1 MDESFAQ
8 PARTPASA
16 RGWRYGWRRAV
27 RATALVAAA
36 ALLAGAAVVGGR
48 RLLGR
53 PAAPLPPPVPAGLAT
68 VARTDVVAR
77 QEADAVLGYADRRT
91 VEAVAGGV
99 LTAVPRPQAKVRRGG
114 TLYEVDG
121 QPVRLLYGG
130 RPAWRGFGLG
140 MPDGPDVRELEQNLV
155 ALGAGSGL
163 LVDEHF
169 SAATAAAVRVWQRA
183 LGAPG
188 TGSLPAGSV
197 SFLPGP
203 VRVAAADAAPGA
215 VLQPGAPVLKA
226 SSTRRVVTA
235 TVDLVTAAGIAP
247 GQRATV
253 VLPGAATVAGTVAA
267 ASPVLAPA
275 PGQGGDRSGQSGG
288 GADQPAA
295 AVTVTVA
302 IDGRLPAVGGG
313 AGSADAL
320 DQLPVRLAVTTAVRH
335 RVLAVPIAAL
345 LARPGGGYEV
355 AVVAGGVRRR
365 VPVTVGL
372 FDDTASV
379 VEVAGP
385 GLAAGARV
393 EVPAG

>member
-1 MDESFAQ
+1 
-8 PARTPASA
+8 
-16 RGWRYGWRRAV
+16 
-27 RATALVAAA
+27 
-36 ALLAGAAVVGGR
+36 
-48 RLLGR
+48 
-53 PAAPLPPPVPAGLAT
+53 
-68 VARTDVVAR
+68 
-77 QEADAVLGYADRRT
+77 
-91 VEAVAGGV
+91 V
-99 LTAVPRPQAKVRRGG
+99 LTAVPRQQAVVHRGG
-114 TLYEVDG
+114 ALYEVDG

-188 TGSLPAGSV
+188 TGTLPAGSV

-215 VLQPGAPVLKA
+215 ALQPGAPILEV
-226 SSTRRVVTA
+226 SSTWRVVTA

-247 GQRATV
+247 GQRT
-253 VLPGAATVAGTVAA
+253 TVALPSGVTVPGTVAA
-267 ASPVLAPA
+267 TSPVLAPA
-275 PGQGGDRSGQSGG
+275 PGQGQGSDRSGQSGG

-345 LARPGGGYEV
+345 LASPGGGYEV
-355 AVVAGGVRRR
+355 AVVAGGARRR

-372 FDDTASV
+372 FDDTAGV
-379 VEVAGP
+379 VEAAGP